1 MIAADVVPAAPS
13 RRLIDWLEDHGVPY
27 SVQEHAASFTARE
40 TARLEGVD
48 PEDFA
53 KTVAVQAADGRRA
66 LFVLDADDMLDLVA
80 VAELLG
86 TPSVRLLTELEM
98 DHAVPDCEPGTL
110 PPVPEVVGMPVFA
123 DDDVSDADAI
133 TFRAGSHRHTVR
145 VGTAEW
151 AAAADVQFADISD

>member
-1 MIAADVVPAAPS
+1 MIPADVVPAAPS
-13 RRLIDWLEDHGVPY
+13 WRLIEWLEDHGVPY
-27 SVQEHAASFTARE
+27 SVQEHAPSYTARE
-40 TARLEGVD
+40 TARLEALN

-66 LFVLDADDMLDLVA
+66 LFVLDADDRLDLGA

-86 TPSVRLLTELEM
+86 TPAVRLLTELEM
-98 DHAVPDCEPGTL
+98 EYAVPGCEAGTL
-110 PPVPEVVGMPVFA
+110 PPVPEVVEMPVFA
-123 DDDVSDADAI
+123 DDDVGDAEAI
-133 TFRAGSHRHTVR
+133 TFHAGSHRYTVR